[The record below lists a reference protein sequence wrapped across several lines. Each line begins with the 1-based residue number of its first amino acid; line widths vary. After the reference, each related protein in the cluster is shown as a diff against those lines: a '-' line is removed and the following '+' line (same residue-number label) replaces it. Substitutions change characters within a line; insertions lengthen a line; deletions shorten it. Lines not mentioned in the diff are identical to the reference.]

1 MTQFN
6 EGWWNCFVS
15 FANALMLFRRGFAN
29 NDSYMLEVLK
39 DAGIRRDE
47 IVEYLAG
54 NSYVPD
60 NVRLWLEN
68 YADSL

>member
-1 MTQFN
+1 M
-6 EGWWNCFVS
+6 VS
-15 FANALMLFRRGFAN
+15 
-29 NDSYMLEVLK
+29 VLK

-54 NSYVPD
+54 NRYVPD

-68 YADSL
+68 YADTL